1 MNFVQQ
7 VTAFYTSSNASKA
20 LEDQENGQK
29 SEKHLK
35 MLIQGLGVT
44 FIRRDRMFWRSDLG
58 SP

>member
-44 FIRRDRMFWRSDLG
+44 FIRRDRMFWRSDSG

>member
-1 MNFVQQ
+1 MQQ

-44 FIRRDRMFWRSDLG
+44 FIRQDTMFLRPDSD

>member
-1 MNFVQQ
+1 MNFVQRIG
-7 VTAFYTSSNASKA
+7 AFYTSSNASKA

-44 FIRRDRMFWRSDLG
+44 FIRQDTMFLRPDSD

>member
-7 VTAFYTSSNASKA
+7 VRAFYTCSNASKV

-29 SEKHLK
+29 CKKHLK
-35 MLIQGLGVT
+35 MLIQGLGVPS
-44 FIRRDRMFWRSDLG
+44 IRQDTMFLRPDSD